1 MPNPTEVRAV
11 ERVILVN
18 IKEGISETQL
28 DIVTQHG
35 KELLG
40 AIPGVEQVS
49 FGMRSMP
56 MLPINAMFGFDS
68 MIQMRSKS
76 TKHIRIMRRSDFR
89 NGCPLL
95 QMKFSLITPCLIKAG
110 TRTIVIHV

>member
-1 MPNPTEVRAV
+1 MPNPAVARAI

-28 DIVTQHG
+28 DIIAQHG

-49 FGMRSMP
+49 FGNALHTDASYQCFVRIRFHDVDALQVYETHP
-56 MLPINAMFGFDS
+56 NHAAFGLQEWLPIIANEILVDYVMAY
-68 MIQMRSKS
+68 
-76 TKHIRIMRRSDFR
+76 
-89 NGCPLL
+89 
-95 QMKFSLITPCLIKAG
+95 
-110 TRTIVIHV
+110 

>member
-1 MPNPTEVRAV
+1 MPNSTESRAV

-28 DIVTQHG
+28 DIIAQHG

-49 FGMRSMP
+49 FGTALHADASYQCYVRIRLQDADALQVYETHP
-56 MLPINAMFGFDS
+56 NHAAFGLQEWLPIIANEILVDYVM
-68 MIQMRSKS
+68 
-76 TKHIRIMRRSDFR
+76 TY
-89 NGCPLL
+89 
-95 QMKFSLITPCLIKAG
+95 
-110 TRTIVIHV
+110 

>member
-1 MPNPTEVRAV
+1 MPNLTEARAV

-28 DIVTQHG
+28 DIIAQHG

-49 FGMRSMP
+49 FGVALHADAAYQCYVRIRFHDIEALQVYETHP
-56 MLPINAMFGFDS
+56 NHAMFG
-68 MIQMRSKS
+68 IQEWLPIIADEILVDYVM
-76 TKHIRIMRRSDFR
+76 
-89 NGCPLL
+89 
-95 QMKFSLITPCLIKAG
+95 AY
-110 TRTIVIHV
+110 

>member
-1 MPNPTEVRAV
+1 MSNPDEAPAV

-28 DIVTQHG
+28 DIIAQHG

-49 FGMRSMP
+49 FGTALHS
-56 MLPINAMFGFDS
+56 NAS
-68 MIQMRSKS
+68 
-76 TKHIRIMRRSDFR
+76 
-89 NGCPLL
+89 
-95 QMKFSLITPCLIKAG
+95 
-110 TRTIVIHV
+110 

>member
-1 MPNPTEVRAV
+1 MRNPTEVRAV

-28 DIVTQHG
+28 DIVAQHG

-49 FGMRSMP
+49 FGIALHADASYQCYVRIRFHDLDALQVYEIHP
-56 MLPINAMFGFDS
+56 NHTTFGLQEWLPI
-68 MIQMRSKS
+68 
-76 TKHIRIMRRSDFR
+76 
-89 NGCPLL
+89 
-95 QMKFSLITPCLIKAG
+95 ITNEILVDYAISY
-110 TRTIVIHV
+110 

>member
-1 MPNPTEVRAV
+1 MPNLTEARAV

-28 DIVTQHG
+28 DIVAQHG

-49 FGMRSMP
+49 FGTALHADASYQCYVRIRFHDSDALQVYETHP
-56 MLPINAMFGFDS
+56 NHATFGLQEWLPIITNEILVDYAMS
-68 MIQMRSKS
+68 Y
-76 TKHIRIMRRSDFR
+76 
-89 NGCPLL
+89 
-95 QMKFSLITPCLIKAG
+95 
-110 TRTIVIHV
+110 